1 MNTLWIILRL
11 LVGALFAY
19 AGFSKLLEPM
29 ENFAASLSQY
39 NLIPT
44 FVIVPIARVLPWVEW
59 IGGCFLFL
67 GYAPR
72 QAAITLAS
80 MTFIFLVVLISAFF
94 TGSASGGDCGCF
106 GGSGI
111 HLTTKQVFVVDVISF
126 SILLRLF
133 FLKNFPWSL
142 DALLKSEKLKPKPK
156 FVKGSWEK
164 RPRRK

>member
-1 MNTLWIILRL
+1 MKNIWIVLRL
-11 LVGALFAY
+11 LVGLLFAY

-29 ENFAASLSQY
+29 ENFAASLSHY
-39 NLIPT
+39 DLIPA
-44 FVIVPIARVLPWVEW
+44 FAIVPIAWILPWVEW
-59 IGGCFLFL
+59 IAGCFLFL

-80 MTFIFLVVLISAFF
+80 MTFIFLIVLISTFF
-94 TGSASGGDCGCF
+94 KDSIAGGDCGCF

-111 HLTTKQVFVVDVISF
+111 HLTTKQVFVMDVINF
-126 SILLRLF
+126 SILLRLV

-156 FVKGSWEK
+156 FRYKNVK
-164 RPRRK
+164 RRS